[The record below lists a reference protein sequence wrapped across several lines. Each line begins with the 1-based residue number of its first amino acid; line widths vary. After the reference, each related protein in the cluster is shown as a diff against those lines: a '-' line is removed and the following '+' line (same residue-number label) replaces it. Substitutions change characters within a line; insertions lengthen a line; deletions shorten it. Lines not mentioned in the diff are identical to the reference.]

1 MTTSSSD
8 INSYDTLK
16 LFSLLECQLPYCM
29 AVPSG
34 GARGAVAPP
43 INRNTRCKM
52 AAKQENQVRLLAL
65 SPFTVRID
73 SDVQLSPFGRVNET
87 TDLDQSH
94 DADSEDSD
102 AE

>member
-1 MTTSSSD
+1 
-8 INSYDTLK
+8 
-16 LFSLLECQLPYCM
+16 
-29 AVPSG
+29 
-34 GARGAVAPP
+34 
-43 INRNTRCKM
+43 M

-102 AE
+102 ENLLNSYISASRRISPHARAR

>member
-1 MTTSSSD
+1 
-8 INSYDTLK
+8 
-16 LFSLLECQLPYCM
+16 M

-34 GARGAVAPP
+34 GARGAVAPPPP

-52 AAKQENQVRLLAL
+52 AAKQENQVRLLAF

-94 DADSEDSD
+94 DADSE
-102 AE
+102 E